1 VVHSFVCSVSKIKSE
16 NVFVKLIKFSTAIKM
31 QADRTL
37 YDCRDMLNESLQQLE
52 IIESITK
59 DPTSFINK
67 HFNRNKH
74 LIKWRQTRRF
84 DLKTEIGQYC
94 DQFLEENE
102 SNKANCL

>member
-1 VVHSFVCSVSKIKSE
+1 MVYSFVCSVSKIKSE

-59 DPTSFINK
+59 DPTAYINK

-74 LIKWRQTRRF
+74 LIKWRQTRR
-84 DLKTEIGQYC
+84 I
-94 DQFLEENE
+94 
-102 SNKANCL
+102 A